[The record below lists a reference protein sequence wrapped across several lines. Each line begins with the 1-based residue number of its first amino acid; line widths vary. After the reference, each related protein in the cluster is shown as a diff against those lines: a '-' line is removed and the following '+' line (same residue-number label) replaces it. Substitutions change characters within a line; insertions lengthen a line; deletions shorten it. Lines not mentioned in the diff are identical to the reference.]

1 MCRARRS
8 GPGLA
13 HKPAFGHSAEPRER
27 QRLDEALV
35 DRGLVEN
42 RSRARALIMA
52 ADVMVNGVAVTRAG
66 ASVQSRDHISLKMPP
81 RFVSRGGEKLD
92 HALSTFGIDVRDLIA
107 ADFGASTGG
116 FTDCLLQR
124 GAARVYAIDVGYG
137 QLATQLRADSRVIVI
152 ERTNVRHLESLPEP
166 VDLVTIDVSF
176 IGLKLVLPAARNV
189 LNENGRIV
197 ALVKPQF
204 EAGRA
209 DVGRGGV
216 VRDPETHRRVLQS
229 LFQTADVLGLGI
241 TGLTASPLR
250 GPAGNIEF
258 LAVLAP
264 DVSSVALADAIEC
277 ALAEA
282 PGE

>member
-1 MCRARRS
+1 MVKR
-8 GPGLA
+8 GLA
-13 HKPAFGHSAEPRER
+13 
-27 QRLDEALV
+27 
-35 DRGLVEN
+35 EN

-52 ADVMVNGVAVTRAG
+52 ADVIVNGVPVTRAG
-66 ASVQSRDHISLKMPP
+66 AIVRSSDDIFVKAPA

-92 HALSTFGIDVRDLIA
+92 HALTYFDLEVRDLVA

-137 QLATQLRADSRVIVI
+137 QLASRLRADPRVVVI
-152 ERTNVRHLESLPEP
+152 ERTNVRHLGSLPER

-176 IGLKLVLPAARNV
+176 IGLSLVLPTARN
-189 LNENGRIV
+189 LLHDSGRII

-209 DVGRGGV
+209 EVGRGGV
-216 VRDPETHRRVLQS
+216 VRDSRTHRRVMEN
-229 LFQTADVLGLGI
+229 FFATATEHGLGI
-241 TGLTASPLR
+241 IGLTASPLR
-250 GPAGNIEF
+250 GPAGNVEF
-258 LAVLAP
+258 LAALAP
-264 DVSSVALADAIEC
+264 GVSSIPMNYAIER

-282 PGE
+282 PPE